1 MTGLEILDTAIKIGL
16 GSLITG
22 VIAFFNQ
29 KTNINA
35 AIAKDKLENNR
46 KILTQISLDIEE
58 INHLV
63 LKIWAIFEF
72 ETKQTPINRS
82 KISTRIDSLKNQLF
96 NDFNLLSKNEGLLLL
111 YGYSDQQEKL
121 RTYGELLGKFNS
133 YTLYKNGEVNYDTTI
148 EYRVKILEARKNLYL
163 SLNNRP
169 LAKVNEY
176 SSN

>member
-16 GSLITG
+16 GALITG

-82 KISTRIDSLKNQLF
+82 KISLCTRQK
-96 NDFNLLSKNEGLLLL
+96 
-111 YGYSDQQEKL
+111 
-121 RTYGELLGKFNS
+121 
-133 YTLYKNGEVNYDTTI
+133 
-148 EYRVKILEARKNLYL
+148 
-163 SLNNRP
+163 
-169 LAKVNEY
+169 
-176 SSN
+176 